1 MSKKALTKPDLRNL
15 ERLLLAQR
23 AVLIEET
30 EELESEA
37 VGEQSAAWE
46 TQGDAAAVERDRTMD
61 LTLLGDEAALLREV
75 VAAIDRLRKGTYGR
89 CEDCGKAIPRARLA
103 VIPYARRCVRCETHQ
118 E

>member
-1 MSKKALTKPDLRNL
+1 MSTKPLTRLDLLNL
-15 ERLLLAQR
+15 ERLLQAQR

-37 VGEQSAAWE
+37 VGDQSAALE

-61 LTLLGDEAALLREV
+61 LTLLGDEAVLLREV
-75 VAAIDRLRKGTYGR
+75 VAAIDRLREGTYGR
-89 CEDCGKAIPRARLA
+89 CEDCGKAIPRGRLA